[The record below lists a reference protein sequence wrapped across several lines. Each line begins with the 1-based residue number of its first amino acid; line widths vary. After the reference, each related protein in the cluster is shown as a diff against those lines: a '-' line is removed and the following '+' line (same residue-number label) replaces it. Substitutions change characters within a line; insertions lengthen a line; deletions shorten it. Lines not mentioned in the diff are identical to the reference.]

1 MIMATCIK
9 TLISLACVGAVAY
22 LAYRNRDKIRD
33 LVKGQQN
40 DGEQTTTDQQ
50 PNIDVTKVSFP
61 KESFLANVSKFS
73 GSFEPLYNAVNNP
86 NTPTEE
92 KESILQDW
100 TLRFMAIPC
109 RDEYQAWLKN
119 IGCTDIN
126 QRLEKLLE
134 EITKCGM
141 LRDDKITFVVDSI
154 LAKNYIEWTGA
165 ELQDGDNVKVGSAAW
180 TLKGVCIEK
189 GIVSKIL

>member
-22 LAYRNRDKIRD
+22 LAYKHRDVIHD
-33 LVKGQQN
+33 LVKGKQN
-40 DGEQTTTDQQ
+40 DDKQTTTDHQ
-50 PNIDVTKVSFP
+50 PNTNVTKVSFP
-61 KESFLANVSKFS
+61 KESFIANVSKFS

-92 KESILQDW
+92 KEGILQDW

-109 RDEYQAWLKN
+109 KAEYQAWLKN

-141 LRDDKITFVVDSI
+141 LRDDKTTFIVDCT

-165 ELQDGDNVKVGSAAW
+165 ELQNGDNVKVGSAAW
-180 TLKGVCIEK
+180 TLNGVCIEK